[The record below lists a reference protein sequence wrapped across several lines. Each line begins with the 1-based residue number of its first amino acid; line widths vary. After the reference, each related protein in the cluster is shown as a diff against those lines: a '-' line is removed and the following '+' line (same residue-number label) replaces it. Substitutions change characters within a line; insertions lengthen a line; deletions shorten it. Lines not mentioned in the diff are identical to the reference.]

1 MLVLSRRPNESIRI
15 GADIQI
21 KCLGVH
27 GNQVRLGI
35 AAPDGV
41 VVDREEIYLSK
52 RLRLQPELVT
62 PHEDQRS

>member
-1 MLVLSRRPNESIRI
+1 MLVLSRRANESIRI

-21 KCLGVH
+21 KCLGVR

-41 VVDREEIYLSK
+41 VVDREEVYLSK
-52 RLRLQPELVT
+52 RVRLQSELVT
-62 PHEDQRS
+62 PHEEEAL